1 MTLNPGGTPPRVV
14 AESPGRQATGLN
26 DPVAARIT
34 AFLDRIGISVVAETL
49 GDDTLLPAMTVR
61 GGTLVIDP
69 ARLTW
74 PGDLLHEAGHIAVT
88 DPAVRDTLSEFPS
101 DPAEEMAAIAWSFA
115 AASEIGIDPKI
126 VFHDN
131 GYRGGG
137 GYLADAFTDGM
148 FPGMPMLQWFGMTAS
163 ERSTEEAHVAPF
175 PHMLRWLR

>member
-1 MTLNPGGTPPRVV
+1 M
-14 AESPGRQATGLN
+14 ALN
-26 DPVAARIT
+26 DPVT
-34 AFLDRIGISVVAETL
+34 AQILTFLERIGIPVAIEAL
-49 GDDTLLPAMTVR
+49 DDDTLLPAMTVR
-61 GGTLVIDP
+61 HGRLMIDP

-88 DPAVRDTLSEFPS
+88 DPAVRNTLSEFPS

-148 FPGMPMLQWFGMTAS
+148 FPGMPMLQWFGMTLDRRTAD
-163 ERSTEEAHVAPF
+163 ERGVAAF